1 MSRVA
6 QRAMRPGAAKRSRGT
21 AGTAPESRWHALQR
35 QVGNA
40 ALAGILQ
47 RQAGGGAPAAP
58 APAGAAPPLKVKYNG
73 CAKAPYAQPAVEAAV
88 LAAYNAVANGNC
100 IGSAELK
107 SRILSEFSDLQIDC
121 EQKGSHCGMASR
133 FFSNTVNLYP
143 NALNGVDCG
152 PLEST
157 ILHEVVHLA
166 ELRLIEH
173 GGLADACE
181 AACFGWG
188 GGDPA
193 KCNEETLV
201 RHGPRAAIGLRHRA
215 GAGWDPTGRI
225 GYEVIRSWTGTA
237 FSLGLHLDVPLTDRE
252 SFVRA
257 GLEVGAN
264 FQLLGSLYGRLY
276 GGISVPLPPGSAPPG
291 TLLGG
296 GLGFDFGRVQLE
308 ILYDV
313 LDVQSRDTR
322 TQQLLLGVGF
332 RFGK

>member
-6 QRAMRPGAAKRSRGT
+6 ADRARSPAAAKTSRA
-21 AGTAPESRWHALQR
+21 AGAGPASRWHTLQR

-40 ALAGILQ
+40 GLAGILQ

-58 APAGAAPPLKVKYNG
+58 GPAGAAPPLSVKYNG
-73 CAKAPYAQPAVEAAV
+73 CAKAPYAQPVVEAAV
-88 LAAYNAVANGNC
+88 LAAYNAVATGHC
-100 IGSAELK
+100 IRSPELK
-107 SRILSEFSDLQIDC
+107 NRILSEFADLQIDC

-133 FFSNTVNLYP
+133 FFSNTVNIYP

-173 GGLADACE
+173 GELADACE
-181 AACFGWG
+181 ASCFGWG

-201 RHGPRAAIGLRHRA
+201 RHGPRAAIGWRY
-215 GAGWDPTGRI
+215 GAGDSGPMGRV

-257 GLEVGAN
+257 GLEVGTN

-276 GGISVPLPPGSAPPG
+276 GGISVPLSPGSAPPS
-291 TLLGG
+291 TLVGG

-308 ILYDV
+308 VLYDV
-313 LDVQSRDTR
+313 LDVQSEDER
-322 TQQLLLGVGF
+322 TQQLMLGVGF